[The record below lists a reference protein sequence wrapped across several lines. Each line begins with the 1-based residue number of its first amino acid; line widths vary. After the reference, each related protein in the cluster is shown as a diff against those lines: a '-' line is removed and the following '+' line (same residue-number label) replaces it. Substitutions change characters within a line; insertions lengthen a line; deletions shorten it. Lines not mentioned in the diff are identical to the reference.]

1 MYRRIRMNW
10 LRAITG
16 VLVLWSSTV
25 WGASL
30 VWDANQEPNLTGYH
44 VYNCRKLPCT
54 LNAGASLLVTL
65 GKDETSL
72 DIGTST
78 AIQYY
83 FVTAYN
89 SDSLESGSSNVV
101 IVIPVGTP
109 PPPPVPGG
117 LRIESPK

>member
-1 MYRRIRMNW
+1 MNC

-16 VLVLWSSTV
+16 VLVLWSSTA

-30 VWDANQEPNLTGYH
+30 VWDANQEPNLTGYY

-54 LNAGASLLVTL
+54 LNAGASLLMTL
-65 GKDETSL
+65 GKDNTSV
-72 DIGTST
+72 DIGTPT

-89 SDSLESGSSNVV
+89 SDNLESSSSNVV
-101 IVIPVGTP
+101 TFIPAGTP
-109 PPPPVPGG
+109 PPPPAPGG
-117 LRIESPK
+117 LRIGPSQ